1 MMFEQL
7 DFIYTPSRDVAREM
21 KYFTDVLGA
30 RLVFAI
36 QSMVTKVAMLEL
48 TEGPPFLLL
57 ADHLE
62 GERPL
67 LIYRVGDLRATLK
80 EMESRGWVREE
91 TFEIPQGP
99 CCSFVAEGGHRVG
112 LYQLTRPDVAEHFAG
127 RREF

>member
-1 MMFEQL
+1 
-7 DFIYTPSRDVAREM
+7 M

-36 QSMVTKVAMLEL
+36 QSMDTKVAMLEL
-48 TEGPPFLLL
+48 TEGPPLVLL

-62 GERPL
+62 GERPI
-67 LIYRVGDLRATLK
+67 LIYRVADLR
-80 EMESRGWVREE
+80 EMLSVMEARGWAREE

-99 CCSFVAEGGHRVG
+99 CCTFVAEGGHRIGV
-112 LYQLTRPDVAEHFAG
+112 YQLTRPDVGKSFEG